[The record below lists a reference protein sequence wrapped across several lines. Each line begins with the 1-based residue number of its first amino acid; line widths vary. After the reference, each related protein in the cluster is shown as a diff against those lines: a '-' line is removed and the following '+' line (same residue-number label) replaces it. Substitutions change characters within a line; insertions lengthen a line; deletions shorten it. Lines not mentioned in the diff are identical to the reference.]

1 MELEENRGET
11 HRFQPLLSPVSLLAA
26 MKDTVRIPSNNSV
39 CEPSVSL
46 RPPVD
51 RAAK

>member
-1 MELEENRGET
+1 MERERASQVQL
-11 HRFQPLLSPVSLLAA
+11 LLSPVSLLVV
-26 MKDTVRIPSNNSV
+26 MKDTVRIPSNYSV
-39 CEPSVSL
+39 CEPPVSL

>member
-1 MELEENRGET
+1 MGGKQKGSPQVQL
-11 HRFQPLLSPVSLLAA
+11 LLSPVSLLAVV
-26 MKDTVRIPSNNSV
+26 KDTVRIPSNNSV
-39 CEPSVSL
+39 CEPPVSL

>member
-1 MELEENRGET
+1 MGGKQRGNS
-11 HRFQPLLSPVSLLAA
+11 QVQLLLSPVSLLAA
-26 MKDTVRIPSNNSV
+26 MKDTVRIPSNVSV
-39 CEPSVSL
+39 CEPPVSL